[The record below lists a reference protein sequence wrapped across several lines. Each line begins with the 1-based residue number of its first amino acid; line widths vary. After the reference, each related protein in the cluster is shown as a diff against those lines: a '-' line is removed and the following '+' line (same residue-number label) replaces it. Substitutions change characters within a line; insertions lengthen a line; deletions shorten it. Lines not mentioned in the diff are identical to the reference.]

1 MIVNGTYYK
10 TIKKN
15 ILTGETVFEIVSKD
29 ATSIDGIMQCIG
41 KIGVFTKNMPIQL
54 DGDFENGTFKS
65 SSSMIPT
72 NTKEN
77 VHKLLAWI
85 DESIPNKKKDVIAQ
99 ATNNDLLG
107 FIRDKNPKTKILK
120 YLIPKNFMEDYKN
133 GTLKPETYRNYKKNA
148 ELVDQIYKKTKNLI
162 DKEDLVKELLGYGVD
177 IGKIDLFCRQG
188 IDMDK
193 IRKNPYKLLLKFD
206 IPISVAEAIFYQN
219 KNVSEYDIKR
229 LTGFV
234 YDTMKSTKEN
244 GSTCCEFWNLL
255 YQINQRFSIFSS
267 SNAEE
272 AKMSASML
280 NLCIMEMQDI
290 FSYQLIDDKLYI
302 YFNEILKEEKEI
314 VKNVKRLQSNTRQF
328 STDKTISQ
336 IEEKYGI
343 TYNTEQR
350 EAFDIVKTSG
360 IKILTGPPGS
370 GKTAVIKG
378 LVDYFSNNGK
388 VKLTATTGMASKVMA
403 DASQR
408 QTQTVN
414 QALNLSYFE
423 ESSYSKGLND
433 PIDADFIIV
442 DEVSMLGTK
451 LCSLLLPAVK
461 NGSILLLVG
470 DEDQLQSVEY
480 GNVLHDLINCGKIDV
495 YRLKEILRQSGTI
508 CDNAQKINQGNTDL
522 KKDDSFAVYNYD
534 NTTHA
539 VRDLLNIKEDGSSV
553 ILTPSKLY
561 KNNGT
566 RFLNSKLQDDS
577 KDILVSYGDID
588 FRCNDRV
595 VMTKNNYERNYINGD
610 LGQIVNYDNGI
621 MTIKFADKIVDIL
634 QCDMA
639 DVDLAYALTI
649 HKSQGSEFDNVYII
663 LQDETK
669 SMTTRRLLYTAITR
683 AKKKVVIFNVNK
695 AMETA
700 IANRNENVRVSN
712 LQKFLQKME

>member
-1 MIVNGTYYK
+1 
-10 TIKKN
+10 
-15 ILTGETVFEIVSKD
+15 
-29 ATSIDGIMQCIG
+29 
-41 KIGVFTKNMPIQL
+41 
-54 DGDFENGTFKS
+54 
-65 SSSMIPT
+65 
-72 NTKEN
+72 
-77 VHKLLAWI
+77 
-85 DESIPNKKKDVIAQ
+85 
-99 ATNNDLLG
+99 
-107 FIRDKNPKTKILK
+107 
-120 YLIPKNFMEDYKN
+120 
-133 GTLKPETYRNYKKNA
+133 
-148 ELVDQIYKKTKNLI
+148 
-162 DKEDLVKELLGYGVD
+162 VD

-539 VRDLLNIKEDGSSV
+539 VRDLLNIKEDGNSV